1 MQTSSTI
8 SFARASSLAT
18 ALLGLGLLA
27 GPLLGGQAWAAELTA
42 TQRAGKKIYLE
53 GESPSG
59 AEITVRIGR
68 DASTL
73 PGTAATCGSCHG
85 ADGLG
90 RPEGGA
96 LPTGVT
102 WPELVRPHGHVHPNG
117 RSHPAYDER
126 SLARALR
133 DGADPAGNPLDP
145 VMPRY
150 TMPDADMA
158 SLIAYLKVL
167 ERDLDPGIGQS
178 SVRIGVVL
186 PTRGRLADVGTG
198 MRKVLEARVAGLNRR
213 GGVNGRKLDLLV
225 EGYDADAG
233 SGLDAARRLLQ
244 KGKVFALLSG
254 FFPSSEGEVGSLAES
269 EKVPLIGPFTLFASQ
284 ADSVNPWVFH
294 LMSGLRDQARV
305 LAAYA
310 ARDLAIE
317 PGLLAI
323 VHPEDERGADAA
335 AAARSQLGARAAQ
348 AEVISYAGTLP
359 DPALA
364 ARLGAKGVRAV
375 IFLGS
380 DAEFAAFARAADAA
394 GFTPYLLAPGTLAA
408 RAAAR
413 APASFQGRVLL
424 AYPSIPSD
432 ETPAAAA
439 ELARIRTQAR
449 ISDQNRASQVA
460 AFVAFDVLVEGLR
473 RAGRHLSRERL
484 VASLEA
490 LYDFENGL
498 LRPITYGPNR
508 RVGAL
513 GGHVVAVDLPA
524 GAFSAVGGWRPL
536 E

>member
-1 MQTSSTI
+1 
-8 SFARASSLAT
+8 
-18 ALLGLGLLA
+18 
-27 GPLLGGQAWAAELTA
+27 
-42 TQRAGKKIYLE
+42 
-53 GESPSG
+53 
-59 AEITVRIGR
+59 
-68 DASTL
+68 
-73 PGTAATCGSCHG
+73 
-85 ADGLG
+85 
-90 RPEGGA
+90 
-96 LPTGVT
+96 
-102 WPELVRPHGHVHPNG
+102 
-117 RSHPAYDER
+117 
-126 SLARALR
+126 
-133 DGADPAGNPLDP
+133 
-145 VMPRY
+145 
-150 TMPDADMA
+150 
-158 SLIAYLKVL
+158 
-167 ERDLDPGIGQS
+167 
-178 SVRIGVVL
+178 
-186 PTRGRLADVGTG
+186 
-198 MRKVLEARVAGLNRR
+198 
-213 GGVNGRKLDLLV
+213 VNGRKLDLLV

-284 ADSVNPWVFH
+284 ADPVNPWVFH